1 MQRTFRMSC
10 RAHETDHPDACTIEL
25 DVSEAADAY
34 DVCTRDAAGN
44 FIDLLEGFDD
54 GDNSVERHWLH
65 ARHTLI
71 KPRSRCFRSLLARR
85 FVRSFACG

>member
-1 MQRTFRMSC
+1 M
-10 RAHETDHPDACTIEL
+10 
-25 DVSEAADAY
+25 SEAADAY

-71 KPRSRCFRSLLARR
+71 KGGTAFCT
-85 FVRSFACG
+85 FACRRRLPTGAVWTSINRDFFRITGSFSQVSGI